1 MPQRRSSEGAGA
13 AASAKAGSAAKK
25 VARSRGSK
33 EGSAQLDGGRA
44 RDREVIEA
52 AVEIFWEK
60 GYANTSVQDV
70 ADRLGM
76 LKGSLY
82 YYINAKESL
91 LVKIFD
97 DSHAEIKSITD
108 AAMASD
114 GTSLDRLTRFLTNY
128 ASWTLTH
135 LKRAGLYSREWRY
148 ASADL
153 RASLVEHSRYY
164 NRSLRSLI
172 IACQE
177 EGSIPLS
184 VDARLAPNFI
194 WAAFTALPDW
204 FNPDRDTETSVAER
218 YVTMAL
224 GALCVTDA
232 GARVAAP
239 TKASTVKAGSTA
251 GTRASKKTMA

>member
-1 MPQRRSSEGAGA
+1 VSATAGAGTKG
-13 AASAKAGSAAKK
+13 ASAKKTT
-25 VARSRGSK
+25 RSRATKDGS
-33 EGSAQLDGGRA
+33 GQLDGGRA

-91 LVKIFD
+91 LAKIFE
-97 DSHAEIKSITD
+97 DSHSEIRSITD
-108 AAMASD
+108 AAMASE
-114 GTSLDRLTRFLTNY
+114 GTSLNRLTRFLTNY
-128 ASWTLTH
+128 AMWTLTH

-148 ASADL
+148 ASEDL
-153 RASLVEHSRYY
+153 RASLMEQSRYY

-172 IACQE
+172 VACQE
-177 EGSIPLS
+177 EGSIPLE

-204 FNPDRDTETSVAER
+204 FNPARDTEASVAER
-218 YVTMAL
+218 YVGMAL
-224 GALCVTDA
+224 GALSVSVEN
-232 GARVAAP
+232 ARP
-239 TKASTVKAGSTA
+239 GTA
-251 GTRASKKTMA
+251 GQAPAPKPGASASARAAKKQTS

>member
-1 MPQRRSSEGAGA
+1 MAQRRSPGSTGPGAVE
-13 AASAKAGSAAKK
+13 KAGSVKK
-25 VARSRGSK
+25 TTRARASK
-33 EGSAQLDGGRA
+33 EGSGQLDGGRA

-60 GYANTSVQDV
+60 GYVNTSVQDV

-97 DSHAEIKSITD
+97 DSHTEIKSITD
-108 AAMASD
+108 AAMASE

-135 LKRAGLYSREWRY
+135 LKRAALYSREWRY
-148 ASADL
+148 ASEDL

-177 EGSIPLS
+177 EGSIPAG

-194 WAAFTALPDW
+194 WAALTALPDW
-204 FNPDRDTETSVAER
+204 FNPARDAEASVTER
-218 YVTMAL
+218 YVGMAL
-224 GALCVTDA
+224 GALGVTETA
-232 GARVAAP
+232 AKVSAANFAPVATARAA
-239 TKASTVKAGSTA
+239 
-251 GTRASKKTMA
+251 KK

>member
-1 MPQRRSSEGAGA
+1 MAQRRSPGSSSSGAVEK
-13 AASAKAGSAAKK
+13 AASVKK
-25 VARSRGSK
+25 TTRTRASK
-33 EGSAQLDGGRA
+33 EGSGQLDGGRA

-60 GYANTSVQDV
+60 GYVNTSVQDV

-97 DSHAEIKSITD
+97 DSHTEIKSITD
-108 AAMASD
+108 AAMASE

-135 LKRAGLYSREWRY
+135 LKRAALYSREWRY
-148 ASADL
+148 ASEDL

-177 EGSIPLS
+177 EGSIPAG

-194 WAAFTALPDW
+194 WAALTALPDL
-204 FNPDRDTETSVAER
+204 FNPARDAEASVTER
-218 YVTMAL
+218 YVGMAL
-224 GALCVTDA
+224 GALGVTETA
-232 GARVAAP
+232 AKVSAANFAPVATARAA
-239 TKASTVKAGSTA
+239 
-251 GTRASKKTMA
+251 KK

>member
-1 MPQRRSSEGAGA
+1 MAQRRSSGSTNSGAK
-13 AASAKAGSAAKK
+13 AASPKKAVRARATKDGS
-25 VARSRGSK
+25 G
-33 EGSAQLDGGRA
+33 QLDGGRA

-97 DSHAEIKSITD
+97 DSHSEIKSITD
-108 AAMASD
+108 AALASD
-114 GTSLDRLTRFLTNY
+114 GTSLDRLTRFLFNY

-135 LKRAGLYSREWRY
+135 IKRAGLYSREWRY
-148 ASADL
+148 ASEDL
-153 RASLVEHSRYY
+153 RASLIEHSRYY
-164 NRSLRSLI
+164 NRSLRTLI
-172 IACQE
+172 LACQE
-177 EGSIPLS
+177 EGSIPPE

-204 FNPDRDTETSVAER
+204 FNPARDTEASVAER
-218 YVTMAL
+218 YVGMAL
-224 GALCVTDA
+224 GALCVTDSD
-232 GARVAAP
+232 ARTSSAAM
-239 TKASTVKAGSTA
+239 TSTA
-251 GTRASKKTMA
+251 RSSSTASARAANQSTT

>member
-1 MPQRRSSEGAGA
+1 MAQRRSPGSTGSSAVAKG
-13 AASAKAGSAAKK
+13 ASAKKATRGRTSEDGS
-25 VARSRGSK
+25 G
-33 EGSAQLDGGRA
+33 QLDGGRA

-82 YYINAKESL
+82 YYISAKESL

-108 AAMASD
+108 AAMASE

-164 NRSLRSLI
+164 NRSLRTLI

-177 EGSIPLS
+177 EGSIPQE

-204 FNPDRDTETSVAER
+204 FNPSRDTESSVAER
-218 YVTMAL
+218 YVGMAL
-224 GALCVTDA
+224 GALSVTD
-232 GARVAAP
+232 GAARTGTVAKASSDKSAP
-239 TKASTVKAGSTA
+239 TASARPARKQTS
-251 GTRASKKTMA
+251 